1 MVSSQLSDHELIFL
15 FYNSISSDF
24 KYLIEKYSVF
34 NNLRNEL
41 LANIEDKKIYH
52 QGAYNHF
59 L

>member
-1 MVSSQLSDHELIFL
+1 MVTSQLSDYELIFL
-15 FYNSISSDF
+15 FYNSISSNF

-34 NNLRNEL
+34 NNLRDEL
-41 LANIEDKKIYH
+41 LVNVDDKNRYQ